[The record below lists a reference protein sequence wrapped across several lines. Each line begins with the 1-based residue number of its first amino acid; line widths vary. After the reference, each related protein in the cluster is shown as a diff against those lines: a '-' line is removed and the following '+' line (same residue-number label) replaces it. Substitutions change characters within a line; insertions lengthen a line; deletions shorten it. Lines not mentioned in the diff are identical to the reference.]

1 MGGGPTIADLS
12 LKVTA
17 VLSLALLAGCGG
29 SGSDDRPEPV
39 QSKTLAVYSSLPR
52 SGGSQAV
59 GDAVAAGQRLALA
72 DAGGRV
78 GEHPIE
84 LVELDSAEADER
96 DWDPDR
102 VAENADE
109 AADDPA
115 AIAYLGEL
123 ELGASAVSL
132 PVTNDESILQV
143 SPTDGLS
150 SLTVPQSGPGAGP
163 ERFYTEDARNFLRLV
178 PPDSAQAGP
187 IVAVARQTGAST
199 LAIAHDGGIFGR
211 QLAGGVEQA
220 AVDQGVELT
229 NVERIEPEL
238 DEAPDLAADLAEGR
252 PDAVV
257 YLGIG
262 GDPAATM
269 LAAMADPA
277 LAGTPLIGASPL
289 ATPDALPRG
298 EPAQRLPVVTPM
310 LPARQY
316 PAAGRRI
323 LARLAR
329 EEGAE
334 PPVEALYGYESMR
347 VVLEALRAAGKK
359 ATDRVAVIDAA
370 RSHGPDGSVIGRYR
384 FDRRGDTTRS
394 RIALYDVEG
403 GELDYRGPAPGSGR

>member
-1 MGGGPTIADLS
+1 MGGGPTIAALP

-52 SGGSQAV
+52 SGGSQAI

-187 IVAVARQTGAST
+187 IVAVARQTGAAT

-238 DEAPDLAADLAEGR
+238 DEAPNLAADLAEGR
-252 PDAVV
+252 PDAVI

-262 GDPAATM
+262 GDPGATM

-277 LAGTPLIGASPL
+277 LAGTPLIGAAPL
-289 ATPDALPRG
+289 ATPDALPPG
-298 EPAQRLPVVTPM
+298 EPVQPLPVVTPM

-316 PAAGRRI
+316 PAKGRRI
-323 LARLAR
+323 LARIAR
-329 EEGAE
+329 AEGAV
-334 PPVEALYGYESMR
+334 P
-347 VVLEALRAAGKK
+347 AG
-359 ATDRVAVIDAA
+359 
-370 RSHGPDGSVIGRYR
+370 
-384 FDRRGDTTRS
+384 
-394 RIALYDVEG
+394 
-403 GELDYRGPAPGSGR
+403 RGPVRLRVDAGCAPGAPCGRKGRDRQGGGDRCRPQPWAGRLRHRAIPVRPARRHDAQPARAL

>member
-1 MGGGPTIADLS
+1 MLA
-12 LKVTA
+12 
-17 VLSLALLAGCGG
+17 LALLAGCGG

-39 QSKTLAVYSSLPR
+39 ESKTLVVYSSLPR

-72 DAGGRV
+72 DAGGQV
-78 GEHPIE
+78 GSHPIE

-102 VAENADE
+102 VAENADD

-143 SPTDGLS
+143 SPTDGLT
-150 SLTVPQSGPGAGP
+150 SLTIPQSGPGAGP

-187 IVAVARQTGAST
+187 LVAVARQSGAT
-199 LAIAHDGGIFGR
+199 RIAIVHDGGIFGR
-211 QLAGGVEQA
+211 QLAGSVEQA
-220 AVDQGVELT
+220 AADQGVEVT
-229 NVERIEPEL
+229 TVEQIEPEP
-238 DEAPDLAADLAEGR
+238 ETAPDLAADLAE
-252 PDAVV
+252 DAPEAVI

-262 GDPAATM
+262 GDPAATI
-269 LAAMADPA
+269 LGAMADPT
-277 LAGTPLIGASPL
+277 LAGTPLVGAAPL
-289 ATPDALPRG
+289 ATPDSLPPG
-298 EPAQRLPVVTPM
+298 EPTQPLPVVTPM

-316 PAAGRRI
+316 PPRGRRI
-323 LARLAR
+323 LTRLTHL
-329 EEGAE
+329 EGAV

-347 VVLEALRAAGKK
+347 VVLQALRAAGTD

-370 RSHGPDGSVIGRYR
+370 RSHGPEGSVIGRYR
-384 FDRRGDTTRS
+384 FDRRGDTTRT
-394 RIALYDVEG
+394 RLALYDIEG
-403 GELDYRGPAPGSGR
+403 GKLEYRGSAPGSGR

>member
-1 MGGGPTIADLS
+1 LS

-29 SGSDDRPEPV
+29 SGGDDRPEPV
-39 QSKTLAVYSSLPR
+39 QAKTLAVYSSLPR

-78 GEHPIE
+78 GSHPIE

-109 AADDPA
+109 ATDDPA

-132 PVTNDESILQV
+132 PVTNEKSILQV
-143 SPTDGLS
+143 SPTDGLT

-163 ERFYTEDARNFLRLV
+163 ERFYPEDARTFVRLV
-178 PPDSAQAGP
+178 PADSAQAGP
-187 IVAVARQTGAST
+187 LLAVARESGAT
-199 LAIAHDGGIFGR
+199 RVAIAHDGGIFGR

-220 AVDQGVELT
+220 AADQGVEVT
-229 NVERIEPEL
+229 TVERIEPEL
-238 DEAPDLAADLAEGR
+238 AEAPDLAADLAE
-252 PDAVV
+252 DAPEAVI

-262 GDPAATM
+262 GDPAATI

-277 LAGTPLIGASPL
+277 LAGTPLIGAAPL
-289 ATPDALPRG
+289 ATPDALPPG
-298 EPAQRLPVVTPM
+298 EPMQPLPIVTPM

-316 PAAGRRI
+316 PPAGRRI

-329 EEGAE
+329 KEGSV

-347 VVLEALRAAGKK
+347 VVLEALRAAGNH

-370 RSHGPDGSVIGRYR
+370 RNHGTEGSVIGRYR
-384 FDRRGDTTRS
+384 FDRGGDTTRT
-394 RIALYDVEG
+394 RLALYDIERG
-403 GELDYRGPAPGSGR
+403 RLEYRGPAPGSGR